1 LKLFS
6 LNLVTDRTK
15 NLEAEM
21 STETLEK
28 AKSTLPVKGFL
39 DIKDIDIPQ
48 GEELVKA
55 ILQLKEEKNAVIL
68 AHYYQPGEIQDIADF
83 LGDSLQLA
91 RQAKETN
98 ADMIVFCGVHFMAEA
113 AKILNPTK
121 KSSPTRY
128 HGGMLFSR
136 RMQW

>member
-1 LKLFS
+1 
-6 LNLVTDRTK
+6 
-15 NLEAEM
+15 M

-28 AKSTLPVKGFL
+28 AKSAIPVKGFL
-39 DIKDIDIPQ
+39 DIKDIAIPQ

-55 ILQLKEEKNAVIL
+55 ILKLKEEKCCNSCPL
-68 AHYYQPGEIQDIADF
+68 LPTGEIQDIADF

-121 KSSPTRY
+121 K
-128 HGGMLFSR
+128 
-136 RMQW
+136 